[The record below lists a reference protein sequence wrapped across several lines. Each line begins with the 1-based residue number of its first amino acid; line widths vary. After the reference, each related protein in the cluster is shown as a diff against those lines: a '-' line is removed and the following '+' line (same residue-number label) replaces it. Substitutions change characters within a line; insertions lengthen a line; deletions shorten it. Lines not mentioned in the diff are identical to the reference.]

1 MISLAGYLRTILIWG
16 SLSRGLLEP
25 LERLPIRFAFSRIK
39 IGSWMTLL
47 RQSGLNIRWRDM
59 SRSIESIRQ
68 FVHHPDLVND
78 PHLEEL
84 KQRLTK
90 MYEDLNKPIMMLL
103 PRLGPPPHDPIS
115 VKDLEQPLG
124 WDRPSGG
131 GLIDLYLIYAIE
143 LRFAEFC
150 HVVLRDLLIPHW
162 EKNRVALVEDCHNSD
177 NSEEASDTAKQQKKE
192 NGGEKSTSLLDLAEE
207 LIVIRYIAVI
217 RAVLVNMRYL
227 MLFVSTAFV
236 LSLVAW
242 NSYPFQPHAL
252 IDWCFT
258 ILLSIISIGF
268 IAVFAQI
275 HRNGILSRITNT
287 EANVLGWDFYLRL
300 IMFGAVPVLTWLAY
314 QFPQIGGS
322 IYRLVQPGLQVVK

>member
-1 MISLAGYLRTILIWG
+1 
-16 SLSRGLLEP
+16 
-25 LERLPIRFAFSRIK
+25 
-39 IGSWMTLL
+39 MTLL

-68 FVHHPDLVND
+68 FIHHPDLKNK
-78 PHLEEL
+78 PHLWEL
-84 KQRLTK
+84 RQRLTE
-90 MYEDLNKPIMMLL
+90 MYEDLNKPIIMLL

-115 VKDLEQPLG
+115 VEELEQPLG
-124 WDRPSGG
+124 WDRPSGR

-143 LRFAEFC
+143 LRCAEFC

-162 EKNRVALVEDCHNSD
+162 EKDRVALVEACNS
-177 NSEEASDTAKQQKKE
+177 SDKIEGAGDSAKHQEKNIE
-192 NGGEKSTSLLDLAEE
+192 NEKPTSLLDLAEE
-207 LIVIRYIAVI
+207 VIVIRYIALI

-236 LSLVAW
+236 LSLIAW

-258 ILLSIISIGF
+258 ILLSIIGIGF

-287 EANVLGWDFYLRL
+287 EANILGWDFYLRL
-300 IMFGAVPVLTWLAY
+300 IMFGAIPVLTWLAY

-322 IYRLVQPGLQVVK
+322 LYRIIQPGLQVAK